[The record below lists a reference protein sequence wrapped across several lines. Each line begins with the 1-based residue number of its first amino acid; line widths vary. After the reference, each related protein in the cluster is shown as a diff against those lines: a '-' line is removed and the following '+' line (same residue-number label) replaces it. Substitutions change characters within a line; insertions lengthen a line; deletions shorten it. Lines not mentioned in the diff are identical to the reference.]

1 MKKMR
6 EILESQESSAT
17 RIALRTLNTIQAK
30 IHHDAEDIQQI
41 STLLAKMI
49 IINSALTS
57 LNIAILTKDK
67 HLEQYAMSIL
77 R

>member
-1 MKKMR
+1 MKKMS
-6 EILESQESSAT
+6 ELLESQESSAT
-17 RIALRTLNTIQAK
+17 RIALRMLNTIQAK
-30 IHHDAEDIQQI
+30 INHDAEDIQQI

-49 IINSALTS
+49 IINSALT
-57 LNIAILTKDK
+57 ILTKDR